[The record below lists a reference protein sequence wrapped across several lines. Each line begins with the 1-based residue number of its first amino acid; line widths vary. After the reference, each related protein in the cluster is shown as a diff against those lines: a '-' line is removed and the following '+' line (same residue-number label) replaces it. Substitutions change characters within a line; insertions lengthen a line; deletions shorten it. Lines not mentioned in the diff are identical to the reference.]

1 MSDKTRIVFW
11 GSPRIAAEFLGDL
24 VARHGDSFEI
34 VACVTQTEKV
44 VQRQGKTA
52 ARSAV
57 HEKAQALGIPVF
69 TPKSVKKEA
78 DVLLQELQKI
88 GFDLFVVLAYGK
100 ILPVSIIEAPR
111 LKSVNFHGSLLPL
124 LRGAAPIE
132 HALLYGFTETGWTL
146 QRIVSELDAGDI
158 VAQSKVPISP
168 DETTGTLYPKL
179 TQDLLDHGAR
189 MLLDYVT
196 GRASIQSQNHA
207 AATHC
212 GKISA
217 ENGKLDF
224 SRPAMEIRNRY
235 RAFTPRPGV
244 FAFFRDKKVKIGFE
258 LPSPRPLPTDVER
271 GADLVPSPGS
281 GEGGPKAGAGSLIRE
296 GKNQL
301 YVLCGDGQALKILS
315 VTPEGKKAMAA
326 GDFINGYRL
335 ADGDRLE

>member
-1 MSDKTRIVFW
+1 MSEKTRVVFW
-11 GSPRIAAEFLGDL
+11 GSPRIAAVFLEHL
-24 VARHGDSFEI
+24 VRNHGDEFAV

-44 VQRQGKTA
+44 VQRQGKSA

-57 HEKAQALGIPVF
+57 HERAEALGIPVF

-78 DVLLQELQKI
+78 DVLLGGLQKI

-100 ILPVSIIEAPR
+100 ILPVSIIDAPR

-132 HALLYGFTETGWTL
+132 HALLQGFTETGWTL
-146 QRIVSELDAGDI
+146 QRIVTELDAGDI
-158 VAQSKVPISP
+158 VAQSRVAISP

-179 TQDLLDHGAR
+179 TQNLLDHGAG
-189 MLLDYVT
+189 MLLDYVS
-196 GRASIQSQNHA
+196 GRAVIQPQNQA

-217 ENGKLDF
+217 EDGKIDF
-224 SRPAMEIRNRY
+224 TRPAMEIRNRY

-244 FAFFRDKKVKIGFE
+244 FALLRGKKLKLAFDPQAPVIVM
-258 LPSPRPLPTDVER
+258 S
-271 GADLVPSPGS
+271 GA
-281 GEGGPKAGAGSLIRE
+281 AGLFVRE
-296 GKNQL
+296 GKTGL
-301 YVLCGDGQALKILS
+301 AVICGDGHALKIES

-326 GDFINGYRL
+326 ADFINGYRI
-335 ADGDRLE
+335 GDNDTLE